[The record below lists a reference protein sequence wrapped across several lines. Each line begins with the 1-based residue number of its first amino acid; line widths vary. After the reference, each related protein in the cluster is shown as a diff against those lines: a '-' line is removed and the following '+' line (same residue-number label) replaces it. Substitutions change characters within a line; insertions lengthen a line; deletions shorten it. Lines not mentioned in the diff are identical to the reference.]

1 MKKLITIMKKLRG
14 PKGCPWDKKQ
24 TLETLRR
31 CLLEETYE
39 VLEAIDLASP
49 RKIEEELGDML
60 AVISMMML
68 IGEEEGLFTKRS
80 IMNEVHGKLIRR
92 HPHVFADKT
101 AKDADEARDHWEK
114 EKAKEKGRSHPSLL
128 DGMTKGYPALLEAY
142 KIGKKVAKVG
152 FDWKRTEQVVAKIEE
167 ELLEL
172 RHEIRRK
179 HHEKVREEMGDFLFS
194 TAQLA
199 RQLDTDP
206 EVALLEANRKF
217 KGRFAKMEVIAEAQG
232 KKLKGMSARE
242 LEALWQKAKRS

>member
-1 MKKLITIMKKLRG
+1 MKKLITIMKRLRG

-24 TLETLRR
+24 TLATLRR
-31 CLLEETYE
+31 CLLEETHE

-80 IMNEVHGKLIRR
+80 IMNEVHSKLIRR
-92 HPHVFADKT
+92 HPHVFGTKT
-101 AKDADEARDHWEK
+101 ARDADEAREHWEK
-114 EKAKEKGRSHPSLL
+114 EKAKEKGRTHPSLL
-128 DGMTKGYPALLEAY
+128 DGITKGYPALLEAY

-152 FDWKRTEQVVAKIEE
+152 FDWKKTSQVVDKIEE
-167 ELLEL
+167 ELDEL
-172 RHEIRRK
+172 KREIGKGRAHRVK
-179 HHEKVREEMGDFLFS
+179 EEIGDFLFS
-194 TAQLA
+194 SAQLA

-217 KGRFAKMEVIAEAQG
+217 KGRFSKMERLAEKKG
-232 KKLKGMSARE
+232 KKIPGMSLPE
-242 LEALWQKAKRS
+242 LESLWREIKRS